1 MFLLFVDTASGELRV
16 ERIRRE
22 RTWRRKS
29 DSSDARRIKGDEKG
43 WMAMRWEGRKEG
55 GRTRRMKREET
66 NTFEHN
72 THYKRMWREVEEC
85 EREHSH
91 KKKRDAKEEKNQQ
104 RKKAKEEKKGHRRRK
119 IITNGRTKRKRGAR
133 IWVQLGTISP
143 FLSLFFSP
151 LPCCFIVLCWRG
163 VGMIFMKSDRIVD

>member
-1 MFLLFVDTASGELRV
+1 MFVDKASGELRV

-29 DSSDARRIKGDEKG
+29 DSSDVRRIKGDGKG
-43 WMAMRWEGRKEG
+43 WMAMKWEGRKEG
-55 GRTRRMKREET
+55 GRTRRMKREKET

-72 THYKRMWREVEEC
+72 TYYKRVWREVEEC

-119 IITNGRTKRKRGAR
+119 ITTKGRTKRKRSTH
-133 IWVQLGTISP
+133 LGTIGYHH
-143 FLSLFFSP
+143 LFFLFFFP
-151 LPCCFIVLCWRG
+151 LPCCFIVLYWRG
-163 VGMIFMKSDRIVD
+163 VGMIFMESDRIVD